1 MAGMDKVAIHD
12 LFGIQGLDVAW
23 YGIIIASAIVIGVA
37 VAVWQAKK
45 RGYTSELIFDMMII
59 ALPLAIIGARIY
71 YVAFDWENFADD
83 PSKIF
88 KIWEGGI
95 AIYGAVIGAVLGA
108 FILARWRKFP
118 LGRLL
123 DIAVPGLILGQ
134 AIGRWGNFINRE
146 AFGME
151 ITDPSLQFF
160 PYGVFVDSQWVGGML
175 VENRWFMATFF
186 YESMWDLGVFALLLW
201 YAKRAKHDGN
211 VFAMYMIGYGLGRL
225 WIEGVRIQTLT
236 MPGGLPVSQFLSL
249 VIIIAGMVYILAK
262 RKWGKP
268 NVLYEGR
275 YCVGWQEPETDKKA
289 KKDKKAAKA
298 KSAEAEATAEKSAD
312 KTEKAGISEKEERE
326 KKSEQPEAAEAG
338 KEAADADETE
348 EKTKE

>member
-1 MAGMDKVAIHD
+1 MAGMDKIAIHD

-23 YGIIIASAIVIGVA
+23 YGIIIASAIVVGVG

-45 RGYTSELIFDMMII
+45 RGYTSELIFDMMIL

-108 FILARWRKFP
+108 FILARWRRFP
-118 LGRLL
+118 FGRLL

-249 VIIIAGMVYILAK
+249 VLIIAGMIYILTM

-275 YCVGWQEPETDKKA
+275 YCVGWQEPETDKKT
-289 KKDKKAAKA
+289 KKEKKADNMKEKA
-298 KSAEAEATAEKSAD
+298 AAEVNSEARTDKAD
-312 KTEKAGISEKEERE
+312 KAGISEKEEDIKER
-326 KKSEQPEAAEAG
+326 PEADAALKKAEADV
-338 KEAADADETE
+338 AE
-348 EKTKE
+348 EKNEE

>member
-1 MAGMDKVAIHD
+1 MAGMDKIAIHD

-23 YGIIIASAIVIGVA
+23 YGIIIASAIVIGVG

-45 RGYTSELIFDMMII
+45 RGYTSELIFDMMIL

-118 LGRLL
+118 FGRLL

-249 VIIIAGMVYILAK
+249 VLIVAGMVYILVMRK
-262 RKWGKP
+262 RGKP
-268 NVLYEGR
+268 NAIYEGR
-275 YCVGWQEPETDKKA
+275 YCIGWQEPEEDKQA
-289 KKDKKAAKA
+289 KKDKKSKKAQKQAAA
-298 KSAEAEATAEKSAD
+298 SENVEKTAD
-312 KTEKAGISEKEERE
+312 KSEKAGISEKEER
-326 KKSEQPEAAEAG
+326 KKEQPEADDTA
-338 KEAADADETE
+338 KEADDAAETE
-348 EKTKE
+348 EQTKE